1 MLQRTADP
9 RTEDTIVY
17 ELLRTSRGATTGE
30 VVGRATFHGGRTRVD
45 APEAI
50 AIAVEELL
58 GRAFVDRVQADERPR
73 GYRRSGHGIV
83 DMLVPGMAE
92 HFIARMRGL
101 WLSYPDGSVVTARP
115 PGRHDLA
122 PQPAAPTRS
131 ELAESNPPVTDPA
144 VRRASLAA
152 ADRSFGVRSLVRAHA
167 PEDGRRPDVPSG
179 PLSRTDCGW
188 VV

>member
-1 MLQRTADP
+1 
-9 RTEDTIVY
+9 
-17 ELLRTSRGATTGE
+17 
-30 VVGRATFHGGRTRVD
+30 
-45 APEAI
+45 
-50 AIAVEELL
+50 
-58 GRAFVDRVQADERPR
+58 
-73 GYRRSGHGIV
+73 
-83 DMLVPGMAE
+83 MAE

-115 PGRHDLA
+115 PGRDDV
-122 PQPAAPTRS
+122 QPAAPIRS

-167 PEDGRRPDVPSG
+167 PEDGRRPDQPAG